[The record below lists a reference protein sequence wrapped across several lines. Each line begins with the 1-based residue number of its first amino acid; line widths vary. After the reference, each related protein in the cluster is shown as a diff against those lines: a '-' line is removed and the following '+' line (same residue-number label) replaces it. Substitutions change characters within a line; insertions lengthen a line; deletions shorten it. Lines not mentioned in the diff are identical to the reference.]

1 MRYLFFLLL
10 INSCSIDQEINRA
23 DLILS
28 SDKVILM
35 TGDHKAQ
42 PLSIAIKNGKIIWI
56 GSHKNA
62 KKFKANI

>member
-10 INSCSIDQEINRA
+10 ISSCSLEQEINRA

-35 TGDHKAQ
+35 IGDQKAQ
-42 PLSIAIKNGKIIWI
+42 PLSIAIKNKKIIWV
-56 GSHKNA
+56 GSQKNA
-62 KKFKANI
+62 KNI